1 MMISSLSLKRSSA
14 GGPILKRVQVGVIS
28 FYEGFNK
35 YLNAVLKTVNHLFYK
50 YTVWLTKLHF
60 SVFLLS
66 SIIRFEDLLT
76 IFVRRIYYNDYK
88 WLRHCNIIV
97 YKGSITSRDSNH
109 LSHGSHYDVLA
120 TTLKTGCS

>member
-76 IFVRRIYYNDYK
+76 I
-88 WLRHCNIIV
+88 
-97 YKGSITSRDSNH
+97 G
-109 LSHGSHYDVLA
+109 
-120 TTLKTGCS
+120 